1 MDNLLKQRLVGAV
14 VLVAL
19 GVIFIPMLLEGPN
32 RTLVPDMDEMP
43 EPETL
48 APELPL
54 EPFPPAEAPQPPQR
68 AIVTEPAG
76 TATSAGSADE
86 APQTPPEPVT
96 PPPVPALPQPAAE
109 PVKPP
114 VAEKPDT
121 RPAAAPVPD
130 KAADSWVVQVVS
142 LSSKANALALRDK
155 LRKGGFAT
163 QVEQVRI
170 DGKTHYRV
178 RVGPFLER
186 ADADRAREQ
195 IAQRFAQN
203 GRVMSAR

>member
-1 MDNLLKQRLVGAV
+1 MDNLLKQRLVGAI

-32 RTLVPDMDEMP
+32 RTLVPEMDEMP

-54 EPFPPAEAPQPPQR
+54 EPFLPAEAPQPPQR
-68 AIVTEPAG
+68 AIVAEPAG
-76 TATSAGSADE
+76 AGTVDE
-86 APQTPPEPVT
+86 VPQKSPEPAT
-96 PPPVPALPQPAAE
+96 PAGTPAPVPAAAE
-109 PVKPP
+109 PLKPP

-130 KAADSWVVQVVS
+130 RAADSWVVQVVS
-142 LSSKANALALRDK
+142 LSSKANALALREK